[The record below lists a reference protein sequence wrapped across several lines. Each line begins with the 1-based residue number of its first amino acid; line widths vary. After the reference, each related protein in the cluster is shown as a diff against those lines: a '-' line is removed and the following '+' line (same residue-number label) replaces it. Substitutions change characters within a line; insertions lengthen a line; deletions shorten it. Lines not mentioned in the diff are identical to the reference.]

1 MHGQARPIWQVG
13 YFDGWVS
20 ALHCCRVGR
29 DDALSTGAPKAH
41 ELVHGLAWRRLSRW
55 PARLRAGCGANR
67 VWAWRHGV
75 ALIASANIHMHR
87 GQTLQRRVEG
97 ECKVFSAECL
107 NDANPIQAIV
117 VFQCSQCAVRQ
128 QHLHCAA
135 LHTPPHR
142 SATYESPC
150 PRRVWCELA
159 GHYSPH
165 RRARG
170 HARRT
175 RCALCLYACFVLVA
189 KNHA

>member
-1 MHGQARPIWQVG
+1 MASLGVASHARLQGFGQV
-13 YFDGWVS
+13 V
-20 ALHCCRVGR
+20 V
-29 DDALSTGAPKAH
+29 LSLGMASWRGAH
-41 ELVHGLAWRRLSRW
+41 RLSQHRM
-55 PARLRAGCGANR
+55 C
-67 VWAWRHGV
+67 
-75 ALIASANIHMHR
+75 R
-87 GQTLQRRVEG
+87 GQTLRRRVEG

-128 QHLHCAA
+128 QHLHFAA

-142 SATYESPC
+142 YRSATYQSPC

-175 RCALCLYACFVLVA
+175 RRCARVERHRHDIEQQRRAYARAPGGAASQRQRACTRSFSGP
-189 KNHA
+189 